1 MAGLP
6 KSVFALLSALG
17 IVIALALTGVA
28 DGIQTDSVVLPLGD
42 VQTSSNVLQPVFDL
56 IDANVN
62 ADPIDKAN
70 LKADFETAVVTL
82 GLLAPEQ
89 AMAMLSLV
97 QWEMLLEPDALA
109 NAAAA
114 IQTILADL
122 ISGAPI
128 GDPVEALQRLLN
140 LLSTPAG
147 TLNAIRNA
155 GASDEILAEVA
166 SLVADGVPPGILV
179 RITKQGLRDGFSVE
193 ESSAQLDA
201 LAAAVA
207 EGGDVSWGQIAN
219 AVTEKGNSKHQ
230 EQEQSESVEGSAAA
244 GQEASERS
252 NETKVPDRE
261 KNEGKEK
268 DRDSTRVEQ
277 GHSSEQLDTV
287 ATATAEGED
296 GARGQIAN
304 DVTGKG
310 SDKHQEQEQVANIE
324 QSEEP
329 EQQETGTIESS
340 EEPEQQETGAI
351 ESSEEPEQVEG
362 EASEQDEIV
371 EPEQE
376 ETEHGRGND
385 KKDDSPS
392 TDNKKDKDK

>member
-6 KSVFALLSALG
+6 KSILVLLSALVIG
-17 IVIALALTGVA
+17 IALALTGFA
-28 DGIQTDSVVLPLGD
+28 DGIQTDSIVLPPGD

-56 IDANVN
+56 IDANAN

-97 QWEMLLEPDALA
+97 QWETLLEPNALA
-109 NAAAA
+109 NVAAA

-122 ISGAPI
+122 ISGVPI

-140 LLSTPAG
+140 LLATPAG

-179 RITKQGLRDGFSVE
+179 RITKQGLRDGLSTE
-193 ESSAQLDA
+193 ESSSQLDA

-207 EGGDVSWGQIAN
+207 EGEDVSWGQIAN
-219 AVTEKGNSKHQ
+219 EVTEKGNSKHQ

-244 GQEASERS
+244 GQEASERG
-252 NETKVPDRE
+252 NETKAPDRD
-261 KNEGKEK
+261 KNDGNEK

-277 GHSSEQLDTV
+277 GHGSEQLDTV
-287 ATATAEGED
+287 AASSAQGED
-296 GARGQIAN
+296 GARGRIAN
-304 DVTGKG
+304 EVTEKG
-310 SDKHQEQEQVANIE
+310 NSKHQEQEQEEYEATGS
-324 QSEEP
+324 SEEP

-340 EEPEQQETGAI
+340 EEPEQ
-351 ESSEEPEQVEG
+351 VDG

-392 TDNKKDKDK
+392 TDDKKDKDK